1 MHRPPR
7 SHSYPITGVTCKL
20 RRRVST
26 LHALS
31 SRVVV
36 RGGAAVLW
44 CSSRAVWTGNWRGL
58 FGLDTSTVSQLG
70 WASARGCHAHV
81 LKNGA
86 LFGAAVTY
94 HILLRVPTMLFT
106 MTHITRTGFA
116 WIEYSVSV
124 NSCGQGSRGYHA
136 RVLKNGAL
144 FGACVNY
151 HILLRVRVPTMLFNM
166 THITQVG
173 VFSGGGGVGGGVPGQ
188 GLFS

>member
-44 CSSRAVWTGNWRGL
+44 CCSRAVWTGNWRDL

-86 LFGAAVTY
+86 LFGATVTY
-94 HILLRVPTMLFT
+94 HILLRVPTMLF
-106 MTHITRTGFA
+106 
-116 WIEYSVSV
+116 
-124 NSCGQGSRGYHA
+124 
-136 RVLKNGAL
+136 
-144 FGACVNY
+144 
-151 HILLRVRVPTMLFNM
+151 NM
-166 THITQVG
+166 THTTQAG
-173 VFSGGGGVGGGVPGQ
+173 VSAGGSRVRDCFRGPATRRPTTVDDSWIASLGSVFRVRGRRHRRHIRDRGAW
-188 GLFS
+188 LWY